1 MLTLRKHVLAS
12 VIAVML
18 LSATACTSES
28 AAGAPVGFPSD
39 GVTSVPTSKST
50 GPSGPTSKS
59 TASSAA
65 APRLEPAGGVDARA
79 VLEAFKGRAMV
90 AHLEALQRIADDN
103 GGNRASGTSGY
114 EASARYVEEQLRA
127 AGYNP
132 VRQTFTFR
140 GEGRSRKQVE
150 SFNILADTGGSAEN
164 TVVVGGHLDSVP
176 EGPGINDN
184 GSGVAAILEIA
195 KWMKETGT
203 TPVNRVRFA
212 FWGGEEDGLYGSQH
226 YVDELS
232 KAEKAQTA
240 ANLNVDMM
248 ASPNGVRS
256 IHDGDGS
263 DFGHAGPNGSKQI
276 EDVFFRF
283 FQENS
288 LPAETTPF
296 DGGSDYDAFLQAG
309 IPGGGLF
316 SGDVESKTQAQVQ
329 SYGGEVG
336 KKLDSCYHKACDNLK
351 NTDADLLKEMSGALA
366 YATATYALAPR
377 G

>member
-1 MLTLRKHVLAS
+1 M
-12 VIAVML
+12 
-18 LSATACTSES
+18 
-28 AAGAPVGFPSD
+28 VG
-39 GVTSVPTSKST
+39 
-50 GPSGPTSKS
+50 
-59 TASSAA
+59 
-65 APRLEPAGGVDARA
+65 
-79 VLEAFKGRAMV
+79 
-90 AHLEALQRIADDN
+90 HLEALQRIADDN

-127 AGYNP
+127 AGYTP

-140 GEGRSRKQVE
+140 GEGKSRKQVE

-164 TVVVGGHLDSVP
+164 TVVVGGHLDSVR

-184 GSGVAAILEIA
+184 ASGVAAILETA
-195 KWMKETGT
+195 RWMKESGIS
-203 TPVNRVRFA
+203 PANRVRFA

-232 KAEKAQTA
+232 KTEKAQTA
-240 ANLNVDMM
+240 ANLNVDML

-263 DFGHAGPNGSKQI
+263 DFGHAGPAGSRAI
-276 EDVFFRF
+276 EELFFRF
-283 FQENS
+283 FAENS

-296 DGGSDYDAFLQAG
+296 DGGSDYDAFLEAG

-316 SGDVESKTQAQVQ
+316 SGDVESKTKAQVQ
-329 SYGGEVG
+329 AYGGTAG
-336 KKLDSCYHKACDNLK
+336 KDLDSCYHKACDTIK
-351 NTDADLLKEMSGALA
+351 NTDAELLQQMSGALA
-366 YATATYALAPR
+366 YATASYATATR

>member
-1 MLTLRKHVLAS
+1 
-12 VIAVML
+12 
-18 LSATACTSES
+18 
-28 AAGAPVGFPSD
+28 
-39 GVTSVPTSKST
+39 
-50 GPSGPTSKS
+50 
-59 TASSAA
+59 
-65 APRLEPAGGVDARA
+65 GVDARA
-79 VLEAFKGRAMV
+79 VLEAFKGRGMTG
-90 AHLEALQRIADDN
+90 HLEALQRIADDN

-114 EASARYVEEQLRA
+114 EESARYVEEQLRA

-140 GEGRSRKQVE
+140 GEGRNRKQVE
-150 SFNILADTGGSAEN
+150 SFNILADSGGSAEN

-184 GSGVAAILEIA
+184 GSGVAAIIEIA
-195 KWMKETGT
+195 KWMKETGI

-232 KAEKAQTA
+232 KAEKAQTV

-276 EDVFFRF
+276 EKVFFRF
-283 FQENS
+283 FQDNS

-316 SGDVESKTQAQVQ
+316 SGDVEKKTKAQVQ
-329 SYGGEVG
+329 SYGGVAG
-336 KKLDSCYHKACDNLK
+336 KKLDSCYHEACDTLS
-351 NTDADLLKEMSGALA
+351 NTDADLLKEMSAALA
-366 YATATYALAPR
+366 YATTSYALAPR